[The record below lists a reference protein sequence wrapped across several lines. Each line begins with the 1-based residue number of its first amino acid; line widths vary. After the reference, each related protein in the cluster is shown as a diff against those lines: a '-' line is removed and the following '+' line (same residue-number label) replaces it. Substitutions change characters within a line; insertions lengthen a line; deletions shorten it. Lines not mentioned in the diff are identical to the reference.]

1 MVSSSERMGFG
12 VWGGGGCGGGGGGLR
27 WFQLLH
33 WQRERER
40 ERGGGGIEVKFWF
53 GRRREKR
60 TKGQVGREMS
70 GC

>member
-40 ERGGGGIEVKFWF
+40 GGIEVKFWF

-60 TKGQVGREMS
+60 TKG
-70 GC
+70 